1 MYIMVCISYS
11 LLQASSKP
19 LQVCVP
25 GSLTPFVAMLV
36 YGTFIN
42 SASMSAWVGVM
53 SLSVSVLLLMVYTQY
68 KNKVCYCVK
77 MHACGL

>member
-1 MYIMVCISYS
+1 MYIMVYISYS
-11 LLQASSKP
+11 LLQVSSIS

-42 SASMSAWVGVM
+42 SASLSAWVGVM
-53 SLSVSVLLLMVYTQY
+53 SLSVSVLLLMVYMQY
-68 KNKVCYCVK
+68 TNMKSLLLC
-77 MHACGL
+77 